1 MRAQVN
7 VSMAQPLTGPA
18 EVRIGVRTAPY
29 LTDHG
34 FQDMVV
40 LPGSFYIDLALC
52 LDRELSRGV
61 PVLVR
66 NVTFRNPIILSGEDT
81 LIQVEAKDH
90 DDGRVEF
97 AFYER
102 GIESGSSR
110 PLPRQYAANL
120 EIERTS
126 GTSLGAGMDAFSI
139 EAFQAQSDEV
149 IDSERFYRKLREN
162 GNQFGPAFQ
171 NVSSIW
177 RAGNQ
182 SLGRLS
188 VERHHRAPKPHRLH
202 PSLLD
207 SMTQLL
213 APFIME
219 KGKTYILRSIEKI
232 EVRDVNFPETLWG
245 LATRLPGDDGDD
257 KGLVG
262 NVRVFDQWGTLYLE
276 LSGVAFTLLDRVD
289 VADENPAANLVIAAN
304 FTAEPVEDAL
314 KFWGAHFGVAVQIE
328 FAPYNQVFQHLLD
341 TGSAFRRNRDG
352 VNVVLL
358 ELGEWAGK
366 RRPSAI
372 TLDKEKAK
380 QCFGDHPRYVLP
392 NGMEIVHLNQYETDY
407 VYKEIF
413 EDECYLRHGIQ
424 LRDGATV
431 VDIGANIG
439 LFSLFVTSRCANP
452 TIYAFEPAPVVYD
465 LLKANCAAYGA
476 NVRALNIG
484 VSDKAKTATFTFYER
499 SSVFSGFHSDETQ
512 DREAIQT
519 VVRNMLTSEPV
530 AGESVEEY
538 VDELTADRLRGRT
551 HDCQLT
557 SVSEL
562 IRENRI
568 DKIDLLK
575 IDAEKSELDIIQ
587 GIEERDW
594 LKIDQIVIEIHDH
607 TGETLRRIEDL
618 LIEKGYRCAVEE
630 ETLLK
635 QSGLFN
641 LYATRRQTEIR
652 SDLGQVEGATNGMG
666 QTRQTPPGLERNV
679 RDLSVAL
686 RSFMNQVTAPLIL
699 CFCPRPPSA
708 EVDAELKA
716 ALNDAEETLLLEAGR
731 LANVRTISSASLSRH
746 YPVKDCYDPHSHH
759 LGHIP
764 YTAEGYAAIGTA
776 LFRTL
781 FNLKG
786 NPFKVIALDCDNTLW
801 KGVCG
806 EEGPSGI
813 EVTAPH
819 RALQEFMIAQMNAG
833 RLLCL
838 CSKNN
843 EQDVLDVF
851 DQHPDMLLK
860 REHLVSWRIN
870 WDRKSENLQSLANE
884 LNLGLDSFIFLD
896 DNPVDCAD
904 VKSHRPGVLTLQLP
918 PNPESIP
925 AFLNHV
931 WALDHSGA
939 TEEDQNRT
947 RLYRENAERQQ
958 FRACAF
964 SLKDFV
970 RGLQLRVEI
979 AEATEDQLS
988 RISQLTFRTNQF
1000 NFTTLRRSENG
1011 IKDFLK
1017 REGAHCCVVRVSDR
1031 FGDYGLVGVVMY
1043 ESETDRYKL
1052 DTFLLSCRVLGRGVE
1067 HAVVSDLG
1075 RRALREG
1082 KGFIEF
1088 TYQPTQKNLP
1098 ALEFVTSIAD
1108 QDRKEANTSWT
1119 FPAERLANLEYDPDE
1134 KPPVRH
1140 EAPDFLNPTKH
1151 PARKGWGFGVV
1162 DRSERLQPIAE
1173 DLCDLG
1179 RLAKAIEEFRLGQQP
1194 LQPASDVAPGNALE
1208 TALLNIWRKVLGRPR
1223 IGINDNF
1230 FEAGGTSLR
1239 AVQVVA
1245 MVKKELKQNLSIV
1258 NLFECPTVRL
1268 LAANM
1273 SATPDEAQI
1282 GTPPAGAVLRGH
1294 RRRRYKAM
1302 SQPTS

>member
-1 MRAQVN
+1 MRHQVN
-7 VSMAQPLTGPA
+7 SSTDEPLNAPA
-18 EVRIGVRTAPY
+18 EVRIGLRNTPY

-52 LDRELSRGV
+52 LDRELSRGG

-66 NVTFRNPIILSGEDT
+66 NVTFHNPIILSAEST
-81 LIQVEAKDH
+81 VMQVEAIDH
-90 DDGRVEF
+90 SDRRVEY
-97 AFYER
+97 AFYET

-110 PLPRQYAANL
+110 TYPRQYAANL
-120 EIERTS
+120 ELERMPA
-126 GTSLGAGMDAFSI
+126 TSLQAGADAFSI
-139 EAFQAQSDEV
+139 EAFQAQSDRV
-149 IDSERFYRKLREN
+149 IDSDRFYRKLREN

-188 VERHHRAPKPHRLH
+188 LERQHREAKPHCLH

-245 LATRLPGDDGDD
+245 LATRLPEADGDD

-262 NVRVFDQWGTLYLE
+262 NVRVFDRWGKLYLE
-276 LSGVAFTLLDRVD
+276 FSGVAFTLLDRVD
-289 VADENPAANLVIAAN
+289 VTDEKSAANVAIAAN
-304 FTAEPVEDAL
+304 FTAEPVEDVL
-314 KFWGAHFGVAVQIE
+314 NFWGAHFGVSMQIE
-328 FAPYNQVFQHLLD
+328 FAPYNQVFQQLLD
-341 TGSAFRRNRDG
+341 TGSAFHRNRDG

-358 ELGEWAGK
+358 GLGEWAGK
-366 RRPSAI
+366 GRPSAM
-372 TLDKEKAK
+372 TLDKERAK
-380 QCFGDHPRYVLP
+380 HCFGDHPRYVLP

-413 EDECYLRHGIQ
+413 EDECYLRHGIH

-484 VSDKAKTATFTFYER
+484 VSDKAKTAPFTFYEK
-499 SSVFSGFHSDETQ
+499 SSVFSGFHSNETQ

-530 AGESVEEY
+530 AGESMEEY
-538 VDELTADRLRGRT
+538 VDELTADRLRRRT
-551 HDCQLT
+551 HECRLT
-557 SVSEL
+557 SVSEM
-562 IRENRI
+562 IRENQI

-575 IDAEKSELDIIQ
+575 IDAEKSELDIIR
-587 GIEERDW
+587 GIEDRDW
-594 LKIDQIVIEIHDH
+594 LKIDQIVIEIHDR

-618 LIEKGYRCAVEE
+618 LIEKGYRCGVEE

-641 LYATRRQTEIR
+641 LYATRRQTDPEFR
-652 SDLGQVEGATNGMG
+652 SDLGHVEGVTHGMRRA
-666 QTRQTPPGLERNV
+666 RQRAPSLKRNV
-679 RDLSVAL
+679 RDFSVAL
-686 RSFMNQVTAPLIL
+686 RSFMNQATAPLLL
-699 CFCPRPPSA
+699 CFCPRPPRVEA
-708 EVDAELKA
+708 DAELKA
-716 ALNDAEETLLLEAGR
+716 ALNDAEETLLLEAGK

-746 YPVKDCYDPHSHH
+746 YPLKDCYDPHSHH

-764 YTAEGYAAIGTA
+764 YTAEGYATIGTA
-776 LFRTL
+776 LFRML

-786 NPFKVIALDCDNTLW
+786 NAFKVIVLDCDNTLW

-806 EEGPSGI
+806 EEGPLGI

-819 RALQEFMIAQMNAG
+819 RALQAFMIAQMNAG
-833 RLLCL
+833 MLLCL

-843 EQDVLDVF
+843 EKDVLDVF
-851 DQHPDMLLK
+851 DQQPDMLLK

-870 WDRKSENLQSLANE
+870 WDRKSENIQSLANE
-884 LNLGLDSFIFLD
+884 LNLGLESFIFLD

-904 VKSHRPGVLTLQLP
+904 VKSHCPGVLTLQLP
-918 PNPESIP
+918 SNPESIP

-931 WALDHSGA
+931 WAFDHSGA

-958 FRACAF
+958 FRTRTF

-970 RGLQLRVEI
+970 QGLQLRVEI
-979 AEATEDQLS
+979 ADATEDQLS
-988 RISQLTFRTNQF
+988 RVSQLTFRTNQF
-1000 NFTTLRRSENG
+1000 NFTALRRSENE
-1011 IKDFLK
+1011 IKDFLN
-1017 REGAHCCVVRVSDR
+1017 REGANCWVVRVSDR

-1043 ESETDRYKL
+1043 ETETDRYTV

-1067 HAVVSDLG
+1067 HAIISQLG
-1075 RRALREG
+1075 RQALNEG
-1082 KGFIEF
+1082 KRFVEF
-1088 TYQPTQKNLP
+1088 TYLPTQKNQP
-1098 ALEFVTSIAD
+1098 ALEFISSIAD
-1108 QDRKEANTSWT
+1108 QYRNVATTDWT
-1119 FPAERLANLEYDPDE
+1119 FPAERLANVEYDPDE
-1134 KPPVRH
+1134 KPPVRP
-1140 EAPDFLNPTKH
+1140 EAP
-1151 PARKGWGFGVV
+1151 PARNPEKPTARAAWGFELV
-1162 DRSERLQPIAE
+1162 DRSARLQPIAE
-1173 DLCDLG
+1173 HLCDIG
-1179 RLAKAIEEFRLGQQP
+1179 RLTKAIEEFRLGQQP
-1194 LQPASDVAPGNALE
+1194 HQPAADVVPGNTLE
-1208 TALLNIWRKVLGRPR
+1208 TALLNIWRMVLGRPR

-1245 MVKKELKQNLSIV
+1245 MVRKELKQNLSIV
-1258 NLFECPTVRL
+1258 TLFECPTVRL
-1268 LAANM
+1268 LAAKL

-1282 GTPPAGAVLRGH
+1282 GTPPAGAVLRGQ
-1294 RRRRYKAM
+1294 RRRYKTM
-1302 SQPTS
+1302 S